1 MIYLQSEFVSRERA
15 VKDCVL
21 LRRSYSFPAMFP
33 PQLLPLILSA
43 IVGYSRPIIL
53 SQEGTV
59 TLSGVVQTIVKEGA
73 VNGMTLLFKKLANV
87 KTFI

>member
-1 MIYLQSEFVSRERA
+1 
-15 VKDCVL
+15 
-21 LRRSYSFPAMFP
+21 MFP

-73 VNGMTLLFKKLANV
+73 VNGMTLLFKKLSNV
-87 KTFI
+87 KTFIKKIGQC

>member
-1 MIYLQSEFVSRERA
+1 
-15 VKDCVL
+15 
-21 LRRSYSFPAMFP
+21 MFP

-73 VNGMTLLFKKLANV
+73 VNGMTLSFKKLANV
-87 KTFI
+87 KTFILKIGQC